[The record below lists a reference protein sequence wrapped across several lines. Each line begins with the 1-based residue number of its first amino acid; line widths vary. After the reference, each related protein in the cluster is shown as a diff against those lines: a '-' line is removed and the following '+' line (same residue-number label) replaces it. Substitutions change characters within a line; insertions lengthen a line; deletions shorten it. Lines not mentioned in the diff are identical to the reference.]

1 MYKKYSIY
9 KLISPRGFIYIGQTR
24 NLSKRLLDYFYING
38 NSKQEKISN
47 EIIKYKF
54 ENFKIEI
61 LYVNLTHFEANDIE
75 IKLIKYYKNL
85 KISLNMS
92 DGGELD
98 VMEKNITY
106 KVNSSGDIMEIY
118 ESAASAA
125 RKNNIYQSYI
135 SSSNARKTFYCKGM
149 FFIYKRNYDLGMFDK
164 RKIRGYQHEIKVV
177 QLSLLGKLLNK
188 YESIKIASI
197 KTGINKSSI
206 GDCACGK
213 LNRAGNFIWKF
224 ESDYDPKINYKYA
237 SKITHRDSIKIIGIN
252 KFNQNEII
260 YNSIKEAS
268 EKNNI
273 SRGTIYYQ
281 LKNKTNGNKKQ
292 NIYFKYLEINK

>member
-24 NLSKRLLDYFYING
+24 NLSKRLLDYFYIKE

-47 EIIKYKF
+47 EIVMYKF

-61 LYVNLTHFEANDIE
+61 LHVNLTHFEANAIE

-85 KISLNMS
+85 KISLNIS

-98 VMEKNITY
+98 VREKNITY
-106 KVNSSGDIMEIY
+106 KVNSSGEIMEIY
-118 ESAASAA
+118 ESATDAA
-125 RKNNIYQSYI
+125 RKNNLYQSYI
-135 SSSNARKTFYCKGM
+135 SISNIRKTFYCKGM
-149 FFIYKRNYDLGMFDK
+149 FFIYKTNYDLGMFEK
-164 RKIRGYQHEIKVV
+164 RKIRGYQHEIRVI
-177 QLSLLGKLLNK
+177 QLSLLGEFLAEF
-188 YESIKIASI
+188 ESIKIANI
-197 KTGINKSSI
+197 KTGVNKSSI
-206 GDCACGK
+206 GDCASGK
-213 LNRAGNFIWKF
+213 LKRAGNFIWKF
-224 ESDYDPKINYKYA
+224 KSDYNPEIKYTYT
-237 SKITHRDSIKIIGIN
+237 SKITHRDSIKIISIN
-252 KFNQNEII
+252 KFDKKETV

-268 EKNNI
+268 KKTNI

-292 NIYFKYLEINK
+292 NVYFKYL